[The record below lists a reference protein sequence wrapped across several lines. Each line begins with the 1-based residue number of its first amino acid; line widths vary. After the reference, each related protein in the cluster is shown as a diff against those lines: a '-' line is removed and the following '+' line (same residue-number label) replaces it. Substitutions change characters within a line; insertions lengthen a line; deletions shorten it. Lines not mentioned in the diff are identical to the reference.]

1 MIMIDILW
9 NNRAIWHRKHY
20 VTSSIGVTDN
30 TPRRRVE
37 LLNLVVRPITLK
49 RSKLL
54 CYLSQSRHDVEI
66 KDLYSLWN
74 IDHVSFSQINQVLC
88 IMLIYGY
95 KNWSMFSGLCK
106 AWILKNSYYSTFVT
120 FVSSNSK
127 LPITSYKMPLP
138 WTSKN
143 IYKGSHIRVCFSA
156 ISETMKIR
164 AVWLVFSYKLYNTI
178 IKSFSLSIFW

>member
-95 KNWSMFSGLCK
+95 KNWSMFEKCCFNTNRWHKIS
-106 AWILKNSYYSTFVT
+106 
-120 FVSSNSK
+120 SK
-127 LPITSYKMPLP
+127 LF
-138 WTSKN
+138 
-143 IYKGSHIRVCFSA
+143 VCVKHEFY
-156 ISETMKIR
+156 KIR
-164 AVWLVFSYKLYNTI
+164 I
-178 IKSFSLSIFW
+178 IQHS